1 MSLTGI
7 ILDVSHSMRSRIK
20 TGTNEE
26 HGPWSQ
32 TAFNVIDDFIE
43 LHHSPENRMFAIGV
57 GANCAGNYSGNEI
70 FDLIGTVEKV
80 MDIMEIPATES
91 HIDDILNILEKN
103 GARNVRKWTR
113 DIALIQQTV
122 SDYAATKIL
131 GNLESDKRFRWLFVH
146 EFLPAAVRDTET
158 TGPHAAPG
166 VSTGIRAVAFTRK
179 DSVYSSLLSRI
190 KPATKEDIEKIVER
204 AKSYMISKGQW
215 IRMEDVGMQS
225 IFSVQDAA
233 HIIRGCVDDKT
244 LSTKRRLQLLE
255 NIEPFIY
262 GLTPLYQSLEKAL
275 SLFEKDTSG
284 NKFLFVL
291 SDGQPT
297 DGKNRKKNINEISSQ
312 LSKAGVKIV
321 SCFITESAEIQPKH
335 LYDEMQPGW
344 KPGAKFLFSLSSK
357 VPTQHLP
364 RAILIKRGWTIDVAK
379 NETKLFVQ
387 VNYPDNL
394 RYAH

>member
-1 MSLTGI
+1 MSLIGI
-7 ILDVSHSMRSRIK
+7 ILDVSHSMRSSIK
-20 TGTNEE
+20 TDTNEE

-32 TAFNVIDDFIE
+32 TAFNVIDDFIQ
-43 LHHSPENRMFAIGV
+43 LNHSLENHIFAIGV

-70 FDLIGTVEKV
+70 FDLIGTVKKV
-80 MDIMEIPATES
+80 MEIMEIPATEN
-91 HIDDILNILEKN
+91 HIDNILNILEKN

-113 DIALIQQTV
+113 DIALIQQAV
-122 SDYAATKIL
+122 SDYTATMIL
-131 GNLESDKRFRWLFVH
+131 ENLESDEHFRCVFVH

-158 TGPHAAPG
+158 TRPHAAPRVG
-166 VSTGIRAVAFTRK
+166 TGIRSAAFTGR
-179 DSVYSSLLSRI
+179 DSVYSSLVSRI

-204 AKSYMISKGQW
+204 AKTYMISKGKW
-215 IRMEDVGMQS
+215 MHMKDVGMQS
-225 IFSVQDAA
+225 IFSVQEAA

-255 NIEPFIY
+255 NIEHFIY
-262 GLTPLYQSLEKAL
+262 GLTPLYQSLEKAI

-291 SDGQPT
+291 SDGKPT
-297 DGKNRKKNINEISSQ
+297 DSSRKEINEISSQ
-312 LSKAGVKIV
+312 LSKAGVRVV
-321 SCFITESAEIQPKH
+321 SCFITGSAEIQPKR

-344 KPGAKFLFSLSSK
+344 EPGAKFLFSLSSE

-364 RAILIKRGWTIDVAK
+364 RTILIKRGWRIDVAN

-387 VNYPDNL
+387 INHPDNL
-394 RYAH
+394 RYAN